1 MHHRRS
7 NMEDMCSML
16 VTILFIL
23 LVVLV
28 LLMIAKCMKHSYY
41 HHHEKTGAGV
51 FRLKVSDPEYT
62 NMLKGEKTVEAR
74 LDRAPFHKLKEGE
87 DSLIVRSR
95 PQGDTSEYPGG
106 EYKFNAEI
114 VKIKKYPNIDAL
126 IKGEGVSKVYPS
138 RTAAAGKARFEEYL
152 PEGTTASD
160 AVLAIEIK
168 KSKKKGAGAGY
179 MMDNDSENDDTEE
192 Y

>member
-1 MHHRRS
+1 MRGRH
-7 NMEDMCSML
+7 NNKMQGMQN
-16 VTILFIL
+16 I
-23 LVVLV
+23 LVVIFFIVLIALV
-28 LLMIAKCMKHSYY
+28 LLLLIKCMMPKCN
-41 HHHEKTGAGV
+41 HEKSGAGA

-74 LDRAPFHKLKEGE
+74 LDRAPFNKLKEGE
-87 DSLIVRSR
+87 EILIVRSR

-126 IKGEGVSKVYPS
+126 IKGEGVGKVYPS

-152 PEGTTASD
+152 PEGTTPSD

-168 KSKKKGAGAGY
+168 KSKKKGAGDY
-179 MMDNDSENDDTEE
+179 DNDSEDEE
-192 Y
+192 NEEF